1 MSPDLTPVPVAVA
14 AIRNARGEYLIARR
28 PDHVHQGGLWE
39 FPGGKFEPGED
50 LEHALYR
57 ELREE
62 LDIRVR
68 GYQPL
73 ININH
78 DYGDKRVCLHV
89 SVVDA
94 FAGEPRGCEGQS
106 LRWVSASALSDYDFP
121 AANRAIVT
129 ALQLPDC
136 CLITPDPSNDEPGF
150 LRQLED
156 RLGRGGIHL
165 MQLRAPSLS
174 PDRLVRLAERV
185 MPLARSLDVRVM
197 LNADPDIARA
207 VGADGVHLNRQ
218 RLTRWRA
225 DTQRDGLMVSASVHD
240 LRELN
245 LANGADVDFALIS
258 PVLPTTS
265 HPDAPV
271 LGWDGFAALA
281 DAAAMPVYAL
291 GGVGPRDVD
300 RARACGGQ
308 GVAGIRAFRVPVRAR
323 SR

>member
-1 MSPDLTPVPVAVA
+1 MATGLTPVPVAVA

-62 LDIRVR
+62 LDIRVQ
-68 GYQPL
+68 GFQPL
-73 ININH
+73 INIDH
-78 DYGDKRVCLHV
+78 DYGDKRVCLRV

-94 FAGEPRGCEGQS
+94 FEGEPRGCEGQS
-106 LRWVSASALSDYDFP
+106 LRWVSAPALSDYDLP
-121 AANRAIVT
+121 AANRAIVA
-129 ALQLPDC
+129 ALQLPDH
-136 CLITPDPSNDEPGF
+136 CLITPDPSGDEAGF

-156 RLGRGGIHL
+156 RLGRGGIRL

-174 PDRLVRLAERV
+174 PDRLARLAERV

-197 LNADPDIARA
+197 LNADLDLARA
-207 VGADGVHLNRQ
+207 VGADGVHLNRR
-218 RLTRWRA
+218 RLARWQA
-225 DTQRDGLMVSASVHD
+225 DTRRDALMVSASVHD
-240 LRELN
+240 RRELV
-245 LANGADVDFALIS
+245 LANEADVDFALIS

-271 LGWDGFAALA
+271 LRWDGFASLA

-291 GGVGPRDVD
+291 GGVGPQDLD

-308 GVAGIRAFRVPVRAR
+308 GVAGIRAFWTQVKPPA
-323 SR
+323 